1 MKEKFNF
8 QVIFDL
14 TLEQVGIIGTII
26 ISIAA
31 LVLSALAFFRGRNI
45 DLQNQLYLR
54 KLEAYEAI
62 IGEFQKVISLLQK
75 SIEKINSLEYTNK
88 PIGNL
93 IELDKLSYQ
102 IDTEIDNSR
111 NEIAKKSACFSKE
124 FIEEILLKVDTLYG
138 EINVNSL
145 VNKQKVESELES
157 HLKLQID
164 NFESLINKMRE
175 ELGLDHFNKKL
186 LKRVKKG
193 DFRLQI

>member
-1 MKEKFNF
+1 M
-8 QVIFDL
+8 
-14 TLEQVGIIGTII
+14 TLNLNEFIIIGTFI
-26 ISIAA
+26 ISIIA
-31 LVLSALAFFRGRNI
+31 LIFSAFAFFRGRNI
-45 DLQNQLYLR
+45 DLQNQLYLK
-54 KLEAYEAI
+54 KLDAYEAI

-88 PIGNL
+88 PVGNL
-93 IELDKLSYQ
+93 IELNKLSYQ
-102 IDTEIDNSR
+102 IDSEIDNSR

-124 FIEEILLKVDTLYG
+124 FIEKILLKVDTLYG

-164 NFESLINKMRE
+164 NFELLINQMRE
-175 ELGLDHFNKKL
+175 ELGLDHFNRKL

-193 DFRLQI
+193 DFRIDV